1 MEFGEYTSE
10 QVNKTGRLLWMTDT
24 YGDHN
29 GVSTVLKAT
38 LQEVRRRNLPIDL
51 LICSNSIPSEEH
63 LIVVK
68 PVTEF
73 TFPFYRQQP
82 FRIPNYF
89 SVYRI
94 FKRGGYNRIICS
106 TEGPMGLAAIWLKKV
121 FSVEIFFYLHTDW
134 LTFAK
139 ETVAL
144 EQTGLNRLQKLLR
157 IYYKK
162 FGNVFVLNS
171 DQQRWLTGETMGLDP
186 SRVFLTA
193 HWADEMFAQLQG
205 DRGDVQQVNWIQ
217 YDALKPVILYAGRV
231 SKEKGVL
238 ELPGIFR
245 KIRAVLPEVQMVI
258 AGTGPAENELR
269 EAMPEATYL
278 GWVERELLPSL
289 YGSADLLLLPS
300 RFDTFSCVVLEALS
314 CGLPVVAYNTKGPK
328 EILEDSKTGFLVES
342 GEEMAGKVVG
352 YFLDPGLWPVMRKAA
367 FHRAGDYNAGQIMDR
382 LLSDLGLRSDTTERC
397 VQ

>member
-1 MEFGEYTSE
+1 MSMEFATYPNEKVG
-10 QVNKTGRLLWMTDT
+10 KPGRLLWMTDT
-24 YGDHN
+24 FGDHN
-29 GVSTVLKAT
+29 GVSTVLQAT
-38 LQEVRRRNLPIDL
+38 LLEVRRRNLPIDL
-51 LICSNSIPSEEH
+51 LICSSSIPQEEH

-82 FRIPNYF
+82 FRIPNYY
-89 SVYRI
+89 SIYRI
-94 FKRGGYNRIICS
+94 FKKGGYNRIICS

-171 DQQRWLTGETMGLDP
+171 DQMQWLTGKTMGLDP

-193 HWADEMFAQLQG
+193 HWADELFSNARYHQG
-205 DRGDVQQVNWIQ
+205 DGPHVDSAK
-217 YDALKPVILYAGRV
+217 YDTLKPVILYAGRI

-238 ELPGIFR
+238 ELPAIFR

-258 AGTGPAENELR
+258 AGTGPAEMELK

-278 GWVERELLPSL
+278 GWVARELLPSL
-289 YGSADLLLLPS
+289 YCSADLLLLPS

-328 EILEDSKTGFLVES
+328 EILESGKTGFLVES
-342 GEEMAGKVVG
+342 GDEMAGRVVG
-352 YFLDPGLWPVMRKAA
+352 YFLDPGLWQVMRKAA
-367 FHRAGDYNAGQIMDR
+367 LERANHYNADQIMDQ
-382 LLSDLGLRSDTTERC
+382 LLSDLGLPAERC